1 MHAPAPP
8 PGPGRSLGDD
18 RAAAGVAPHVLQLV
32 ALLAYFA
39 TAVALVAWTLRD
51 SSNPPR
57 ERDDFVHLK
66 LPLIL
71 YAGLLG
77 LAIARPRAP
86 RRQWTA
92 FVVTLVLV
100 VAHALAGLSGAVCLV
115 AYGTLSRAVQDGG
128 IVPLLASY
136 VALHAGLLI
145 GLLLMA
151 CSRRALA
158 YFAVCVGVFAW
169 LWHSGIFAWLWISG
183 ILLPSIDVPL
193 G

>member
-1 MHAPAPP
+1 MEMVPAPSP
-8 PGPGRSLGDD
+8 PQGPGRSLGDD
-18 RAAAGVAPHVLQLV
+18 RDAAGVAPHVLQLV

-51 SSNPPR
+51 SSNPPT
-57 ERDDFVHLK
+57 ERDDFVHLQ

-77 LAIARPRAP
+77 LAIALPRAS
-86 RRQWTA
+86 RHQRTA
-92 FVVTLVLV
+92 FVMTLVLV
-100 VAHALAGLSGAVCLV
+100 VAHALTGLSGAVCLV
-115 AYGTLSRAVQDGG
+115 AYGTMSRAFQGGG
-128 IVPLLASY
+128 IVLLWASY

-169 LWHSGIFAWLWISG
+169 LWRSG
-183 ILLPSIDVPL
+183 ILLPSVDFPL